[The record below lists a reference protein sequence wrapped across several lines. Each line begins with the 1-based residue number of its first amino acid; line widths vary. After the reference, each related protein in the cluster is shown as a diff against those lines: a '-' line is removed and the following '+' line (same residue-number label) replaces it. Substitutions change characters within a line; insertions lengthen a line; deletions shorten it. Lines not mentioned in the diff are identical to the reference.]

1 MWGTSHG
8 WWMLG
13 ESIFW
18 LLLIVGAIWLVVGLT
33 RDSSAR
39 PSTTP
44 SPLEILEQR
53 FARGE
58 ISLEELRERHSEL
71 ADARDRVGGKG
82 W

>member
-1 MWGTSHG
+1 MFSTTSHG
-8 WWMLG
+8 WWMFG

-18 LLLIVGAIWLVVGLT
+18 LLLIVGAIWLVIDLT

-44 SPLEILEQR
+44 SPLEILERR

-58 ISLEELRERHSEL
+58 ISSEELRERRAEL
-71 ADARDRVGGKG
+71 TGRQTK
-82 W
+82 

>member
-1 MWGTSHG
+1 MFSTSHG
-8 WWMLG
+8 WWMFG

-33 RDSSAR
+33 RDPPAR
-39 PSTTP
+39 HATTP

-58 ISLEELRERHSEL
+58 ISSEELRERRSEL
-71 ADARDRVGGKG
+71 TDARDRGGD
-82 W
+82 